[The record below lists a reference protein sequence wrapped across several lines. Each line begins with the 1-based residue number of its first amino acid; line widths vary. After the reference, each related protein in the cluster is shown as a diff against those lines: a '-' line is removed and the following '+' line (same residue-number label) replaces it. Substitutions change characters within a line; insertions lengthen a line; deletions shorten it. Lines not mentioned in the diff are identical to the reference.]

1 MTKFVPKVLF
11 VLKNE
16 PDYSYGYGGKKS
28 SGLYN
33 SALFVS
39 NMLNASGVVS
49 QVSIVADNNDIDHEV
64 FVFKPTHVIIEALW
78 VVPSKFAIL
87 RKLHPNVIWIV
98 RIHSEIPFLA
108 LDGIAV
114 DWIKQYVQLPNVFVA
129 TNSLRTKSDLEIVA
143 GADIVYLPNYYPLG
157 FLAPKKT
164 NIQKS
169 INIGCFGAV
178 RPFKNQLTQAI
189 AAYGYAERNKLAL
202 TFHINSSRIEQNG
215 DNVLKNVRALFAG
228 SPYSLVEHT
237 WFDHAAFLTALQA
250 LDLVMTVSFT
260 ETFSIVTA
268 DAVSQG
274 IPIVTSPEVNWTNE
288 AIQADPTSIV
298 DIQAKIAKALKP
310 MFFKNIA
317 ASNQK
322 RLAAYSNNSKD
333 IWLDY
338 LDD

>member
-1 MTKFVPKVLF
+1 MTKASPRVLF

-33 SALFVS
+33 SALFVA
-39 NMLNASGVVS
+39 NMLNAAGIVS
-49 QVSIVADNNDIDHEV
+49 QVSIVTDNNDIDREV
-64 FVFKPTHVIIEALW
+64 SNFKATHVIIEALW
-78 VVPSKFAIL
+78 VVPSKFVVL
-87 RKLHPNVIWIV
+87 KKLHPRVTWIV

-108 LDGIAV
+108 LDGVAV
-114 DWIKQYVQLPNVFVA
+114 EWIKQYVQLPNVFVA

-143 GADIVYLPNYYPLG
+143 GAEILYLPNYYPLN
-157 FLAPKKT
+157 FKAPKKT

-178 RPFKNQLTQAI
+178 RPFKNQLAQAV
-189 AAYGYAERNKLAL
+189 AAYGYAQKNKLAL
-202 TFHINSSRIEQNG
+202 TFHINSSRVEQNG
-215 DNVLKNVRALFAG
+215 DNVLKNIRALFAG
-228 SPYSLVEHT
+228 SPYTLVEHT

-250 LDLVMTVSFT
+250 LDLIMTVSFT

-274 IPIVTSPEVNWTNE
+274 IPIVTSPEVTWANP
-288 AIQADPTSIV
+288 AIQADPTSIS
-298 DIQAKIAKALKP
+298 DIQAKMSTALRT
-310 MFFKNIA
+310 MFFKNIT

-322 RLAAYSNNSKD
+322 RLTSYSNNSKD

-338 LDD
+338 LGV